1 MVLRGCGASFRWA
14 GMLVLASLVTWPGI
28 SQTGS
33 STPVTTQSGQPTTQP
48 AIPSTRADGSAP
60 APSRRSSRRARRR
73 YVNPATAT
81 QTPAASQTVAPD
93 AAQRTRDAQI
103 LAAQKA
109 QSAEIARQNAITT
122 GNVVRERQA
131 QQAEPRIQDAPGPGS
146 QPLAGDPA
154 IQPKAGSSDPQGI
167 QDAPGPAQTLPQ
179 APPARTTAPPAPQ
192 QTAPQS

>member
-1 MVLRGCGASFRWA
+1 MK
-14 GMLVLASLVTWPGI
+14 I
-28 SQTGS
+28 SQTMILLALVTGVSLSATGQSGS
-33 STPVTTQSGQPTTQP
+33 PQSAPVTTVPTASGATSDAGTQP
-48 AIPSTRADGSAP
+48 PVTRRSTRKS
-60 APSRRSSRRARRR
+60 RRR
-73 YVNPATAT
+73 YVSPAPGS
-81 QTPAASQTVAPD
+81 QPAAGSQTVGPD

-131 QQAEPRIQDAPGPGS
+131 QQAEQRIQDAPGPGS
-146 QPLAGDPA
+146 QPLAADPA
-154 IQPKAGSSDPQGI
+154 IQPTAGSNDPQGI

-179 APPARTTAPPAPQ
+179 APPAQTTTPPAPQ

>member
-1 MVLRGCGASFRWA
+1 
-14 GMLVLASLVTWPGI
+14 
-28 SQTGS
+28 
-33 STPVTTQSGQPTTQP
+33 
-48 AIPSTRADGSAP
+48 
-60 APSRRSSRRARRR
+60 
-73 YVNPATAT
+73 
-81 QTPAASQTVAPD
+81 VAPD

-103 LAAQKA
+103 LAAQKV

-122 GNVVRERQA
+122 GNVVKEREA

-179 APPARTTAPPAPQ
+179 APPVQTAPPAPQ
-192 QTAPQS
+192 ETAPPN

>member
-1 MVLRGCGASFRWA
+1 MAIRGYGVSFRLA
-14 GMLVLASLVTWPGI
+14 GLLTLASVVASPGL
-28 SQTGS
+28 SQTAS
-33 STPVTTQSGQPTTQP
+33 PAPVAAQSGQGTTQP
-48 AIPSTRADGSAP
+48 ASTSTQADGSSP

-73 YVNPATAT
+73 YVHPSTAT
-81 QTPAASQTVAPD
+81 QTPATNQTVAPD

-122 GNVVRERQA
+122 GNVVKEREA

-154 IQPKAGSSDPQGI
+154 VQPTQSGEPPRI
-167 QDAPGPAQTLPQ
+167 QDAPGPAQTLPK
-179 APPARTTAPPAPQ
+179 APPAQPAPQ
-192 QTAPQS
+192 PEQSAPPS